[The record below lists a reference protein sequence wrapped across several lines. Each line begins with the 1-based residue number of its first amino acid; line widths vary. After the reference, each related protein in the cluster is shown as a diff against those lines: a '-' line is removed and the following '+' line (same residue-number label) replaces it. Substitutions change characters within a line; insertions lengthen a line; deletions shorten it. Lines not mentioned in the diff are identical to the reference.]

1 VLDDPAG
8 KDVADVR
15 PIRDGIEHRVLA
27 LLDELGVRA
36 ERG

>member
-8 KDVADVR
+8 KEVADVGS
-15 PIRDGIEHRVLA
+15 IRDEIEHRALA